1 MIEDLPEGY
10 EKWQSIYPVYLN
22 SSRSLKEGRR
32 LPLAKAVKNPTAA
45 EIFEA
50 MNEMGFTDNNIRK
63 ESKVYETFKYQLYI
77 ISVRYFFIIK
87 LFKLH
92 PKALFPFKEPQRN
105 YYFEYG
111 RIRYSAEKIPTGQ
124 NKQILQL
131 IC

>member
-63 ESKVYETFKYQLYI
+63 ESKVYETFKCQLYI
-77 ISVRYFFIIK
+77 RSVRYF
-87 LFKLH
+87 L
-92 PKALFPFKEPQRN
+92 
-105 YYFEYG
+105 
-111 RIRYSAEKIPTGQ
+111 
-124 NKQILQL
+124 
-131 IC
+131 